1 MLSGRT
7 LADRITETGGNYSSP
22 LQGKS
27 ISTNSNYLVFSSF
40 TLSSKVKTKTIF
52 FLSNFLGTKVVVSNL
67 QPTVTQEDIMEL
79 FGDVG
84 PLKRAKVAVP
94 GTAEVV
100 YVNMNDALKAV
111 EVYHN
116 RQLDGRSMKCQIVGV
131 SMTSM

>member
-1 MLSGRT
+1 
-7 LADRITETGGNYSSP
+7 
-22 LQGKS
+22 
-27 ISTNSNYLVFSSF
+27 
-40 TLSSKVKTKTIF
+40 
-52 FLSNFLGTKVVVSNL
+52 
-67 QPTVTQEDIMEL
+67 MEL

-84 PLKRAKVAVP
+84 ALKQAKVTVP

-131 SMTSM
+131 TMTNL